1 MDFKELD
8 KDADVSKHGPLPL
21 IQGADKD
28 FGWDRLE
35 AHGRGVN
42 ASAWERTGGVVSSEA
57 TGH

>member
-21 IQGADKD
+21 IQGAGKD

-42 ASAWERTGGVVSSEA
+42 ASA
-57 TGH
+57 